1 MSRRLQTKLVVQD
14 MLYAMS
20 IITS

>member
-20 IITS
+20 IIIS